1 MKGILRPERELSC
14 QSVNS
19 SKIDVIKHKTNCF
32 QSCIEKCVKTNN
44 QENAHRRN
52 NVCSFRDCL
61 TKHSIQ
67 QIIQRRMSGWRVNS
81 SLEGTWKETVDYFEG
96 FSLNQS
102 DQSVTEPRSESG
114 YFRLLSGTIANASTG
129 TSGKWM
135 SQNRRS
141 YWATALKLSGL
152 LTITLCDSRPVSAY
166 FLKHVARDKNV
177 RLSPRNLNKYVL
189 ILFSVCNPEVFWHI

>member
-129 TSGKWM
+129 TSGQMNVTEQKVILGYGIETERPADNHSVW
-135 SQNRRS
+135 
-141 YWATALKLSGL
+141 LKAGICLLSKTRGKGQK
-152 LTITLCDSRPVSAY
+152 RPP
-166 FLKHVARDKNV
+166 
-177 RLSPRNLNKYVL
+177 LSP
-189 ILFSVCNPEVFWHI
+189 